1 MAEKKIRDLKKEVY
15 RANKK
20 LVEEGLV
27 IFTFGN
33 VSGIDRQQ
41 GIIAIKPSGV
51 DYSKL
56 SWQDMVLMDLEGQI
70 LEGELRPSSD
80 TKTHLKLYQEFP
92 LIGGVVHTHS
102 RYATVFAQAKL
113 SINCLGT
120 THADYFYGEIPCTEF
135 ISNEAIQKDYEH
147 ETGVLI
153 ADTFNK
159 ASLDYMQMQACLVAG
174 HGPFTWGSSAEQ
186 AVFVSILLE
195 TIAEQN
201 FYTQL
206 LNPQIRPINKKLLDK
221 HYLRKHGKNAY
232 YGQV

>member
-1 MAEKKIRDLKKEVY
+1 MSDKKLSDLKKEVY
-15 RANKK
+15 KANKR

-33 VSGIDRQQ
+33 VSGIDREQ
-41 GIIAIKPSGV
+41 GIVAIKPSGV
-51 DYSKL
+51 DYNKL
-56 SWQDMVLMDLEGQI
+56 SWQDIVLLNLEGQVVDGK
-70 LEGELRPSSD
+70 LKPSSD
-80 TKTHLKLYQEFP
+80 TKTHLKLYREFP

-113 SINCLGT
+113 SIECLGT

-135 ISNEAIQKDYEH
+135 ISDESIEKDYEL
-147 ETGVLI
+147 ETGTLI

-159 ASLDYMQMQACLVAG
+159 ANLDYMQIQACLVAG

-195 TIAEQN
+195 AIAEQN

-206 LNPQIRPINKKLLDK
+206 LNPDIRPIKQKLLDK
-221 HYLRKHGKNAY
+221 HYLRKHGKEAY
-232 YGQV
+232 YGQI